1 MKKWMVPLVCI
12 LWAAALI
19 QTICQSSQPERLPV
33 NIQNMDGMI
42 PASVNTSFRQ
52 TQASLELSSPYP
64 DYLPFSKQQELLTA
78 LAREFSIASPP
89 APVTVQKKN
98 GSITSLLHESAN
110 GTLSLEYLSIQNDW
124 NTSDYLRIRL
134 MLPSSLSLTSFSS
147 VLEQIKIRY
156 GLTGTICTLI
166 QGTYSRP
173 LTATERQAAASSLFD
188 TLDASPVQSIR
199 DGGTDT
205 FYGYTDSIDSY
216 IRSDQDKI
224 NVTIAFSDGSDQTT
238 SCYIGSPII
247 LDDY

>member
-19 QTICQSSQPERLPV
+19 QNIYQSSRPETLPV

-42 PASVNTSFRQ
+42 PASVNTSFQQ

-64 DYLPFSKQQELLTA
+64 DYLTFSKQQELLTA
-78 LAREFSIASPP
+78 LAGRFQISSPP
-89 APVTVQKKN
+89 NPVTVQKEN
-98 GSITSLLHESAN
+98 GSVTSLLHEGAN

-134 MLPSSLSLTSFSS
+134 MLPSSLSLTAYSS
-147 VLEQIKIRY
+147 VLEQIKISY

-166 QGTYSRP
+166 QGTYSRS
-173 LTATERQAAASSLFD
+173 LTTAERQTVASGLFQ
-188 TLDASPVQSIR
+188 TLDASQVQTIQN
-199 DGGTDT
+199 GGTDT

-216 IRSDQDKI
+216 ILSDQDKI
-224 NVTIAFSDGSDQTT
+224 NVTIAFSSGSDQTT